1 MPDNGETAETAPA
14 GGGRSLFRRKAKAS
28 EPGEPGEPGVEPDP
42 PAAAPARAK
51 RRRQM
56 PDSTKRILVVIAGV
70 FALVASV
77 LGFYYT
83 SDAFDERLPVLV
95 AARDIAAGETVS
107 SADLGSDLVL
117 VGSIPHISWTA
128 DGPFMF
134 EGMVAVQPIAAGALV
149 LHDMF
154 IAAETAPVGVELE
167 VIVPLDLSL
176 ATGEVFDGDLVL
188 LVDSGAEPVA
198 GDEGRPRQVVRQF
211 ELANFD
217 GSQMRLFLAP
227 EQWAEWEALLA
238 DVGGRLM
245 VVDLGIGADA
255 EETAQRLDAVW
266 HAQWAASAEEVAQA
280 AAAAE
285 PVAGPGELE
294 VIVSLDAGLVP
305 SGVADGDLVLLIDP
319 GRAPDGAHT
328 GRPRKVLQTLLLE
341 DFANGQMRM
350 FVPPDEW
357 VRWRAL
363 PERLGGVPLVLPVAD
378 GTDVEEMIERLD
390 AEWDAAWQNAI
401 IEAAA
406 S

>member
-1 MPDNGETAETAPA
+1 
-14 GGGRSLFRRKAKAS
+14 
-28 EPGEPGEPGVEPDP
+28 
-42 PAAAPARAK
+42 
-51 RRRQM
+51 M
-56 PDSTKRILVVIAGV
+56 PDSTKRILVIIAGA

-83 SDAFDERLPVLV
+83 SDAFDDRLPVLV

-107 SADLGSDLVL
+107 SADFGSDLVL

-128 DGPFMF
+128 DGPFLF

-285 PVAGPGELE
+285 PVAGPGELGGDR
-294 VIVSLDAGLVP
+294 VAGRRPGALRRRQWRPGAADRPRPGTRRSTHGPSPQGASDAAPRRLRQRADAHVRAARRMGA
-305 SGVADGDLVLLIDP
+305 VAGAARAARR
-319 GRAPDGAHT
+319 RAPGASRGRRHRRGRDDRAPRRRMGRGLAERHHRGGSLVT
-328 GRPRKVLQTLLLE
+328 GRSMTARRPR
-341 DFANGQMRM
+341 G
-350 FVPPDEW
+350 
-357 VRWRAL
+357 
-363 PERLGGVPLVLPVAD
+363 
-378 GTDVEEMIERLD
+378 
-390 AEWDAAWQNAI
+390 AARVCGAARPC
-401 IEAAA
+401 EAARA
-406 S
+406 CGAAGAAPC